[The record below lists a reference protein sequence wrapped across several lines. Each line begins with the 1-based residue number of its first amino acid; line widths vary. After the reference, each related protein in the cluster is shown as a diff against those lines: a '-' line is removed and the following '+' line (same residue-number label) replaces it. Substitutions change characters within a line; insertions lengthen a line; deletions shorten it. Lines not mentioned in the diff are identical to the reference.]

1 MISIKKIIKPVAR
14 TTYHKLNGTI
24 NGKKLINLIFLFQK
38 INRKNNNLKETSL
51 FAIKNIN
58 QLYSPS
64 TKLNQGNQIKEL
76 LKQIKI
82 TIPKKGFI
90 YSLDELKYIIHK
102 NKIIDNISVDYSIIL
117 DRSLEEI
124 KSNYDS
130 KLNITEN
137 KNLKYLNNQIN
148 LIEGIELLINKEI
161 NELNN
166 SKRGDKEKYISYLE
180 NIKNNKVNS
189 FEEALQRILFFNQI
203 LWQTGHGLNGLGRL
217 DKILE
222 NKYYDDLD
230 KNIITKEKGLKLIKD
245 FLTTLHEY
253 YWYKSSALMGDTGQ
267 IIILGGKEEN
277 GNYFYNELTSLFIQA
292 IKELNL
298 PDPKILLR
306 VSDKT
311 PRFLI
316 EKSLESMNTGVGSPL
331 LSNDEK
337 VIPNLINFGYDSK
350 DAHNYVVS
358 ACWEPAPIGK
368 GMEVNN
374 VNTII
379 FLKPLNQLLANENL
393 EQITDF
399 DSLIQKYKEY
409 LKIEI
414 KELINNLKKIT
425 WEEDP
430 LLSMFIADCDEKQ
443 LDISKGGAKYNNIGI
458 TSVSLGNTI
467 NSLINIKDFVFKNKK
482 YSLEYLNNHR
492 ENNFENNEELLFEL
506 KNQKNIFGTDNEEVI
521 QLSNE
526 ITNFVSELF
535 NKNHNNLNGKF
546 KFGLS
551 APGYISGGQEIKASL
566 DGRQNFEPFNT
577 HISLD
582 SEKQDYT
589 ELMRFASKLDYT
601 NARFN
606 GNVVDFMVTPNFI
619 KDNFDKFVDF
629 LIISEKLGYF
639 QMQMNVVSSDILI
652 KAKANPNK
660 YPNLIVRVWGFSAYF
675 NDLPLDYKDL
685 LIQRA
690 LKNEGKI

>member
-124 KSNYDS
+124 KSNYNS

-161 NELNN
+161 NELNK
-166 SKRGDKEKYISYLE
+166 SEREDKEKYINYLK
-180 NIKNNKVNS
+180 NIENNKVKS

-203 LWQTGHGLNGLGRL
+203 FWQTGHELNGLGRL

-222 NKYYDDLD
+222 NKYYQDLD

-245 FLTTLHEY
+245 FLTTLHKY

-267 IIILGGKEEN
+267 IIIIGGKEEN
-277 GNYFYNELTSLFIQA
+277 GDYFYNELTSLFIQS

-311 PRFLI
+311 PKCLI

-350 DAHNYVVS
+350 DAYNYVVS
-358 ACWEPAPIGK
+358 ACWEPAPVGK

-374 VNTII
+374 VHTII
-379 FLKPLNQLLANENL
+379 FLKPLNQLLFTENL
-393 EQITDF
+393 EEITDF

-414 KELINNLKKIT
+414 NELISKLKEIT

-430 LLSMFIADCDEKQ
+430 LLSMFIDNCNEKQ

-482 YSLEYLNNHR
+482 YSLEYLNSQR
-492 ENNFENNEELLFEL
+492 ENNFENNEKLLSEL
-506 KNQKNIFGTDNEEVI
+506 KNQKNKFGTDNDEVI

-526 ITNFVSELF
+526 ITKFVSELF
-535 NKNHNNLNGKF
+535 NENHNNLNGKF

-566 DGRQNFEPFNT
+566 DGRKNFEPFNT

-606 GNVVDFMVTPNFI
+606 GNVVDFMATPNFI
-619 KDNFDKFVDF
+619 EDNFDKFVDF
-629 LIISEKLGYF
+629 LIISRKLGYF